1 MRRGWDRG
9 SVVCR
14 GISPSDKSVNIYHFC
29 VDGVGGWYRKRG
41 WFCIARW
48 SQSRWDRSC
57 SRDECCICFC
67 FCVCIENQCCLF
79 VVFRWESS
87 CGCWYKLLTKKS
99 KGSDSKK
106 RHSWTILNL
115 WKQTN
120 ARSAVCVC
128 IVGTQT
134 HMTDLTV
141 VKSSFR
147 TDYRITTLLKDT
159 NSVENR
165 T

>member
-14 GISPSDKSVNIYHFC
+14 GISPSAKSVNIYHFC

-57 SRDECCICFC
+57 SRDECCICIC

-87 CGCWYKLLTKKS
+87 CGCWYKLLTKQCRCMFRRRYQGVCGVYIAS
-99 KGSDSKK
+99 LSFFFFFLF
-106 RHSWTILNL
+106 I
-115 WKQTN
+115 WKLLE
-120 ARSAVCVC
+120 SLVGIFSFFFFLVVFFVYWGF
-128 IVGTQT
+128 IV
-134 HMTDLTV
+134 
-141 VKSSFR
+141 F
-147 TDYRITTLLKDT
+147 
-159 NSVENR
+159 
-165 T
+165 

>member
-14 GISPSDKSVNIYHFC
+14 GISPSAKSVNIYHFC

-87 CGCWYKLLTKKS
+87 CGCWYKLLTKQCRCMFRRRYQ
-99 KGSDSKK
+99 G
-106 RHSWTILNL
+106 
-115 WKQTN
+115 
-120 ARSAVCVC
+120 VCGVYIASLSFFFFFFVYVEC
-128 IVGTQT
+128 IGQPSV
-134 HMTDLTV
+134 DC
-141 VKSSFR
+141 SF
-147 TDYRITTLLKDT
+147 IMFI
-159 NSVENR
+159 V
-165 T
+165 